1 MINRIVESAVQNQ
14 CLSVA
19 SEGLICQ
26 VVRSRMCSP
35 EDLNALQTLLDGI
48 DRGDIMRE
56 SKGQMSH
63 VIQGI
68 RVASY

>member
-1 MINRIVESAVQNQ
+1 MIDRIVESAIQNQ

-35 EDLNALQTLLDGI
+35 TDLDALQTLLEGI
-48 DRGDIMRE
+48 ERGYIRRE

-63 VIQGI
+63 WIKNVPVIRQ
-68 RVASY
+68 

>member
-1 MINRIVESAVQNQ
+1 MINRIVESAIQNQ

-35 EDLNALQTLLDGI
+35 KDLEALQDLVEGI
-48 DRGDIMRE
+48 DRGEILRE
-56 SKGQMSH
+56 SKGQMSQW
-63 VIQGI
+63 VQSVRAIP
-68 RVASY
+68 A